1 MAIQK
6 SSHVAVQAFKI
17 LRSLY
22 QLSTDLHASENRQD
36 LIFRIVNG
44 TIDLFPYRRA
54 VLWSFNGKKT
64 TLLAISGRDTV
75 NKQSPIAKLWTP
87 IVNEIKKSNT
97 VHVVKQAPEGLEKE
111 WDILEKKTSGL
122 SVMWVPIV
130 GGGTIQAGLW
140 LERWGNDVWDPSEC
154 EIMNSYTQNLRLAW
168 KQFSPKHNISK
179 NKILKPKKIT
189 FAIMAVIMAILVYFP
204 IISLRVVAPCE
215 VMPKDPEIVT
225 APLEGVIKEV
235 MVKPGD
241 FVKKGDLLF
250 LYEDRF
256 ILQELK
262 VAQKQV
268 EIIKSQYDRMR
279 FKSFIDQDAMQEI
292 QSLKFRLEQE
302 QIRLKLAESNANHL
316 KIKAELDGVCM
327 VDHPEKWRGRPVQIG
342 ERVLMIFTPEQ
353 SKVQILLPEK
363 DNIDFDLTKPV
374 TVILNVSPAKRFS
387 ATLNFVAPQT
397 SEGPKGGVY
406 FLAEAFWLKS
416 DTSIKVGSKGTAI
429 VYGEKVSVIYWFLR
443 KPVAGVR
450 QFIGL

>member
-1 MAIQK
+1 MTTQK

-64 TLLAISGRDTV
+64 TLLAISGRETV
-75 NKQSPIAKLWTP
+75 NKQSPIVKLWIP
-87 IVNEIKKSNT
+87 IVNELRKNT
-97 VHVVKQAPEGLEKE
+97 SVHVVKKPPSGLEKE
-111 WDILEKKTSGL
+111 WSGLENKTSGL
-122 SVMWVPIV
+122 SVMWVPIA
-130 GGGTIQAGLW
+130 GGGAIQAGLW
-140 LERWGNDVWDPSEC
+140 LERWGSDVWDPSEC

-168 KQFSPKHNISK
+168 KQFSPKQNTSK
-179 NKILKPKKIT
+179 VKLLKPKKVTI
-189 FAIMAVIMAILVYFP
+189 AVIALIFAVLAYLP

-225 APLEGVIKEV
+225 APLEGVIKEM

-250 LYEDRF
+250 QYEDRV

-268 EIIKSQYDRMR
+268 EIIRSQYDRMR
-279 FKSFIDQDAMQEI
+279 FKSFIDEDAMQEI

-302 QIRLKLAESNANHL
+302 QIRLKLAESNANQL
-316 KIKAELDGVCM
+316 KISADMDGVCM
-327 VDHPEKWRGRPVQIG
+327 VDHPEKWQGRPVQIG
-342 ERVLMIFTPEQ
+342 ERVLMIFKPEQ

-374 TVILNVSPAKRFS
+374 TIILNAAPAKRFS
-387 ATLNFVAPQT
+387 ATMNFVAPQT

-406 FLAEAFWLKS
+406 FLAEAFWLRS
-416 DTSIKVGSKGTAI
+416 DASIKVGSKGTAI
-429 VYGEKVSVIYWFLR
+429 VYGDKVSVVYWFMR